1 VQGNK
6 RKIEPLTERGADR
19 VNPHRN

>member
-6 RKIEPLTERGADR
+6 RKIEPLPERGADR
-19 VNPHRN
+19 LNPHRN

>member
-6 RKIEPLTERGADR
+6 RKIEPLPERGADR